1 MTVIPVDRPLPE
13 EPATLTELPVP
24 EEPVLTLPETPL
36 PEGLMPTPAPE
47 GVLVSVTPA
56 VPSTVLT
63 VLLTAPVTAEGAVV
77 AVLWSC
83 PTVLFAGPSTV
94 LTALFAAPVTAVGAV
109 VAVL

>member
-1 MTVIPVDRPLPE
+1 M
-13 EPATLTELPVP
+13 
-24 EEPVLTLPETPL
+24 LTLPETPL